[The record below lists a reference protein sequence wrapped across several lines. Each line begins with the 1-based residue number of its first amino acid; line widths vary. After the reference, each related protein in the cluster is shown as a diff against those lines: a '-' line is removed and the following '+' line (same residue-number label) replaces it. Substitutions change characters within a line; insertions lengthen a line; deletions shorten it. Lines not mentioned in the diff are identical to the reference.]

1 MNARSEAECYTRYR
15 ATARRFEL
23 FGAAILA
30 AGVLCYTAFGDSV
43 KWPGVALGAVGL
55 CAFALG
61 AASLRPHNVVKSF
74 ALQCM
79 QNPNEEY
86 ARGLLNAL
94 TAERRIRLTMRSIRM
109 VEGAVSIQAIGCAGT
124 LLGVNINDIEVIRPA
139 LRLGKRFL
147 VNVHLTCQRKSHNMG
162 ARLSPLFRKCR
173 SLLLAR
179 KKR

>member
-61 AASLRPHNVVKSF
+61 AVPKIPTASWKTPVRRSCKSSSNF
-74 ALQCM
+74 
-79 QNPNEEY
+79 
-86 ARGLLNAL
+86 
-94 TAERRIRLTMRSIRM
+94 
-109 VEGAVSIQAIGCAGT
+109 
-124 LLGVNINDIEVIRPA
+124 
-139 LRLGKRFL
+139 KRNSSKL
-147 VNVHLTCQRKSHNMG
+147 
-162 ARLSPLFRKCR
+162 P
-173 SLLLAR
+173 
-179 KKR
+179 

>member
-1 MNARSEAECYTRYR
+1 MHMNARSEAECYTRYR

-94 TAERRIRLTMRSIRM
+94 TAERRIRLTMRLTMRSIRM
-109 VEGAVSIQAIGCAGT
+109 VEGAVITYARTENVDKELAER
-124 LLGVNINDIEVIRPA
+124 LAAA
-139 LRLGKRFL
+139 LHEH
-147 VNVHLTCQRKSHNMG
+147 VV
-162 ARLSPLFRKCR
+162 
-173 SLLLAR
+173 
-179 KKR
+179 KKTF

>member
-1 MNARSEAECYTRYR
+1 MHMNARSEAECYTRYR

-43 KWPGVALGAVGL
+43 KWPGV
-55 CAFALG
+55 ALG

-109 VEGAVSIQAIGCAGT
+109 VEGAVITYART
-124 LLGVNINDIEVIRPA
+124 ENVNKELAERLAAA
-139 LRLGKRFL
+139 LHEH
-147 VNVHLTCQRKSHNMG
+147 VV
-162 ARLSPLFRKCR
+162 
-173 SLLLAR
+173 
-179 KKR
+179 KKTF

>member
-15 ATARRFEL
+15 PTARRFEL

-94 TAERRIRLTMRSIRM
+94 TAGFDDVDNLSISPKSLAVTYNTIQNPGLWSTAYIIVLPIGILLCGFLFWLKRRKL
-109 VEGAVSIQAIGCAGT
+109 
-124 LLGVNINDIEVIRPA
+124 
-139 LRLGKRFL
+139 
-147 VNVHLTCQRKSHNMG
+147 
-162 ARLSPLFRKCR
+162 
-173 SLLLAR
+173 
-179 KKR
+179 

>member
-23 FGAAILA
+23 FGAAILAAGVLCYTALA

-109 VEGAVSIQAIGCAGT
+109 VEGAVITYART
-124 LLGVNINDIEVIRPA
+124 ENVNKELAERLAAA
-139 LRLGKRFL
+139 LHEH
-147 VNVHLTCQRKSHNMG
+147 VV
-162 ARLSPLFRKCR
+162 
-173 SLLLAR
+173 
-179 KKR
+179 KKTF

>member
-1 MNARSEAECYTRYR
+1 MNARNEAECYTRYR

-109 VEGAVSIQAIGCAGT
+109 VRAQNPPHNALHPHGRRRRHNLRPHRKRRQRTGRTPSR
-124 LLGVNINDIEVIRPA
+124 RPA
-139 LRLGKRFL
+139 R
-147 VNVHLTCQRKSHNMG
+147 
-162 ARLSPLFRKCR
+162 ARGEEDVLSI
-173 SLLLAR
+173 
-179 KKR
+179 

>member
-86 ARGLLNAL
+86 ARGLL
-94 TAERRIRLTMRSIRM
+94 TTPSPPSAESASR
-109 VEGAVSIQAIGCAGT
+109 CA
-124 LLGVNINDIEVIRPA
+124 PSA
-139 LRLGKRFL
+139 WSKAP
-147 VNVHLTCQRKSHNMG
+147 S
-162 ARLSPLFRKCR
+162 
-173 SLLLAR
+173 
-179 KKR
+179 

>member
-55 CAFALG
+55 CAFAL
-61 AASLRPHNVVKSF
+61 
-74 ALQCM
+74 QCM

-109 VEGAVSIQAIGCAGT
+109 VEGAVITYART
-124 LLGVNINDIEVIRPA
+124 ENVNKELAERLAAA
-139 LRLGKRFL
+139 LHEH
-147 VNVHLTCQRKSHNMG
+147 VV
-162 ARLSPLFRKCR
+162 
-173 SLLLAR
+173 
-179 KKR
+179 KKTF

>member
-23 FGAAILA
+23 FGAATLA

-61 AASLRPHNVVKSF
+61 AASLRPHNAVKSF

-86 ARGLLNAL
+86 ARRTPTKNTPAASS
-94 TAERRIRLTMRSIRM
+94 TPSPPSAESASR
-109 VEGAVSIQAIGCAGT
+109 CAPSAWSK
-124 LLGVNINDIEVIRPA
+124 VP
-139 LRLGKRFL
+139 
-147 VNVHLTCQRKSHNMG
+147 S
-162 ARLSPLFRKCR
+162 
-173 SLLLAR
+173 
-179 KKR
+179 